1 MIGLPAGGV
10 PVLTMNTGWEMPTRE
25 GCLSDVEID
34 YDYLTQNALKQVVRD
49 VLKMT
54 EELGAAP
61 GDHHFYIEFE
71 TRADGVSIPDHLLAQ
86 YPQRMTVVL
95 QHQFDALEVDDDSFS
110 VTLWFKNVQAR
121 LTVPFDAV
129 TSFADPSVQ
138 FGLRF
143 EGAEPSRPPVPA
155 TPISPAVAAKA
166 EKPATNGEGAA
177 IVSLDAFRK
186 K

>member
-1 MIGLPAGGV
+1 M
-10 PVLTMNTGWEMPTRE
+10 
-25 GCLSDVEID
+25 SDVEID
-34 YDYLTQNALKQVVRD
+34 YEYLTQQALKQVVRD

-54 EELGAAP
+54 QELGAAP

-71 TRADGVSIPDHLLAQ
+71 TTAGGVSIPDHLRAQ
-86 YPQRMTVVL
+86 YPERMTIVL
-95 QHQFDALEVDDDSFS
+95 QHQFDALEVTDDGFA

-121 LTVPFDAV
+121 LAVPFEAV

-143 EGAEPSRPPVPA
+143 ESPVPARPPVPA
-155 TPISPAVAAKA
+155 TPITPAVAAKA
-166 EKPATNGEGAA
+166 EKAAAAASGDGAA
-177 IVSLDAFRK
+177 VVSLDAFRK

>member
-1 MIGLPAGGV
+1 MV
-10 PVLTMNTGWEMPTRE
+10 RE
-25 GCLSDVEID
+25 GGLSDVEID
-34 YDYLTQNALKQVVRD
+34 YDYLTQNALKRVVRD

-71 TRADGVSIPDHLLAQ
+71 TTAEGVSLPDHLMAQ
-86 YPQRMTVVL
+86 YPQRMTIVL
-95 QHQFDALEVDDDSFS
+95 QHQFDSLDVDDDGFA

-121 LTVPFDAV
+121 LSVPFDAV

-143 EGAEPSRPPVPA
+143 EGAAPARPPVPA
-155 TPISPAVAAKA
+155 TPIKPPAEAAPEKA
-166 EKPATNGEGAA
+166 PAAGEGAA
-177 IVSLDAFRK
+177 VVSLDAFRK

>member
-1 MIGLPAGGV
+1 MQK
-10 PVLTMNTGWEMPTRE
+10 TGFHFFARRYTISAFQRE
-25 GCLSDVEID
+25 HEGRLSDVEID
-34 YDYLTQNALKQVVRD
+34 YDYLTQTALKQVVRD

-54 EELGAAP
+54 EDLGAAP

-71 TRADGVSIPDHLLAQ
+71 TKADGVSIPDHLMAQ
-86 YPQRMTVVL
+86 YPERMTIVL
-95 QHQFDALEVDDDSFS
+95 QHQFDGLDVRDDGFS

-121 LTVPFDAV
+121 LIVPFDAV
-129 TSFADPSVQ
+129 MSFADPSVQ

-143 EGAEPSRPPVPA
+143 EGAAPARPPVPA

-166 EKPATNGEGAA
+166 EKAAAAGDGAA
-177 IVSLDAFRK
+177 VVSLDAFRK

>member
-1 MIGLPAGGV
+1 M
-10 PVLTMNTGWEMPTRE
+10 RE
-25 GCLSDVEID
+25 GRLSDVEID

-54 EELGAAP
+54 EEIGEAP
-61 GDHHFYIEFE
+61 GDHHFYIEFD
-71 TRADGVSIPDHLLAQ
+71 TRADGVSLPDHLLAQ
-86 YPQRMTVVL
+86 YPQRMTIVL
-95 QHQFDALEVDDDSFS
+95 QHQFDALEVLDDAFS

-121 LTVPFDAV
+121 LTIPFDAV

-143 EGAEPSRPPVPA
+143 EGDASPRAPAPA

-166 EKPATNGEGAA
+166 EVPPTNGEGAA
-177 IVSLDAFRK
+177 VVSLDAFRK

>member
-1 MIGLPAGGV
+1 MK
-10 PVLTMNTGWEMPTRE
+10 
-25 GCLSDVEID
+25 DVEID
-34 YDYLTQNALKQVVRD
+34 YDYLTQQALRRVVLD

-71 TRADGVSIPDHLLAQ
+71 TRADGVTIPDHLLAL
-86 YPQRMTVVL
+86 YPTRMTIVL
-95 QHQFDALEVDDDSFS
+95 QHQFDDLEVRDDRFS
-110 VTLWFKNVQAR
+110 VTLWFKGQQAR
-121 LTVPFDAV
+121 LVIPYEAV

-143 EGAEPSRPPVPA
+143 DTPGEAPKVKTAE
-155 TPISPAVAAKA
+155 TAAKA
-166 EKPATNGEGAA
+166 EPPAESGA
-177 IVSLDAFRK
+177 VLQMDAFRK